1 MAEVRAKLNRL
12 DVAPRKVRAITHLIS
27 GLPAGEAEVQLAFRR
42 ERAAKPVLKLLRS
55 AIANAKVKGLNLETL
70 VVKQA
75 SADKGIRLKR
85 YLPRARGMATPLHK
99 DFSNV
104 IIVLEE
110 KEGVKSRF
118 TPGKIAFA
126 KKPAKAESK
135 ETKAP
140 KAEKPKKETG
150 EIKPKKVK
158 AETKKE
164 AKIDTEAKSNPK
176 KMFRRKAV

>member
-12 DVAPRKVRAITHLIS
+12 DVAPRKVRAITQLIS

-55 AIANAKVKGLNLETL
+55 AIANAKVKGLKLETL
-70 VVKQA
+70 VIKQA

-110 KEGVKSRF
+110 REGVKSRF

-126 KKPAKAESK
+126 KKPVKAE

-140 KAEKPKKETG
+140 KTEKPKKESG
-150 EIKPKKVK
+150 EIKPKKIK

-164 AKIDTEAKSNPK
+164 AKKDSEAKSNPK